1 MKGILGRKLGM
12 TQVFTTDGKL
22 VPVTV
27 VECTPNVVTQQK
39 TVETDGYEATQVG
52 FEDKKERNPK
62 YGNGFNKP
70 EKGHFDKANT
80 NPKRFVREF
89 KSEEMSAYEIG
100 SVIKVDIFAAGDIVD
115 VTGTSKGKGFQG
127 AIKRHGQSRGP
138 MAHGSRYHRRPG
150 SMGAITANRV
160 FKGKKLPGH
169 MGVKRTTVQ
178 NLEVVAIDL
187 ENNLL
192 LIKGNIPGPKKGLVM
207 VREGIKAFNKEKN
220 VLDLVDFSPAV
231 EEVAEEVAV
240 EETPVEEVK
249 EETVVEETPAE
260 EKAEEETVE
269 AKEE

>member
-1 MKGILGRKLGM
+1 VKGILGRKLGM
-12 TQVFTTDGKL
+12 TQVFTTDGTL

-27 VECTPNVVTQQK
+27 VECSPNVITQQK
-39 TVETDGYEATQVG
+39 TLENDGYVATQVG
-52 FEDKKERNPK
+52 FEDKKLRNPK
-62 YGNGFNKP
+62 HGNGYNKP

-89 KSEEMSAYEIG
+89 KSEEMSTYEVGTEI
-100 SVIKVDIFAAGDIVD
+100 SVDIFTAGDIVD

-160 FKGKKLPGH
+160 FPGKKLPGH

-178 NLEVVAIDL
+178 NLVIVEVDT

-192 LIKGNIPGPKKGLVM
+192 LIKGNIPGPKKGMVM
-207 VREGIKAFNKEKN
+207 VKEGIKAVNKNKPSF
-220 VLDLVDFSPAV
+220 DLVDLLP
-231 EEVAEEVAV
+231 VA
-240 EETPVEEVK
+240 PVV
-249 EETVVEETPAE
+249 EETVVTEEEAVVEETTE
-260 EKAEEETVE
+260 M
-269 AKEE
+269 KEV